1 MKKYF
6 LIAMCF
12 LFTMTYS
19 KQFLTV
25 EDVRAEYE
33 LIQKD
38 MPKYEKVAVPDNG
51 NSTEGGEAVYYYENK
66 RLKVIV
72 AGYFGE
78 TGKMH
83 EEIYFGD
90 NYPIFVYKERHTYNA
105 PITDKKFNEKR
116 TKIHKERYYF
126 DSNKNLIKYIDPK
139 DKEITD
145 SKIIQDKS
153 MEIKKEVVRLLQ
165 KRNSGKK

>member
-12 LFTMTYS
+12 LFTMAYS

-25 EDVRAEYE
+25 EDVKTEYE

-38 MPKYEKVAVPDNG
+38 MPKYEKVTVPDNG
-51 NSTEGGEAVYYYENK
+51 NTTEGGEAVYYYENK

-78 TGKMH
+78 TGKSH
-83 EEIYFGD
+83 EEVYFGD
-90 NYPIFVYKERHTYNA
+90 NYPIFVYKERHVYNA
-105 PITDKKFNEKR
+105 PATDKKFNEKK
-116 TKIHKERYYF
+116 TKVYQERYYF
-126 DSNKNLIKYIDPK
+126 DSNKNLIRYIDEK
-139 DKEITD
+139 G
-145 SKIIQDKS
+145 KIIVSGDKLQNES
-153 MEIKKEVVRLLQ
+153 INIKNEIVRLL
-165 KRNSGKK
+165 KLRSTKK

>member
-126 DSNKNLIKYIDPK
+126 DSNKNLIRYIDEK
-139 DKEITD
+139 G
-145 SKIIQDKS
+145 KIIVSGDKLQNES
-153 MEIKKEVVRLLQ
+153 INIKNEIVRLLRL
-165 KRNSGKK
+165 RNTKK

>member
-12 LFTMTYS
+12 LFTLSYS

-38 MPKYEKVAVPDNG
+38 MPKYEKVTVTDDN
-51 NSTEGGEAVYYYENK
+51 NSTEGGTVVYHYENK

-72 AGYFGE
+72 GDYFGE
-78 TGKMH
+78 TGKLH
-83 EEIYFGD
+83 EEVYFGD
-90 NYPIFVYKERHTYNA
+90 NYPIFVYKERSEYNA
-105 PITDKKFNEKR
+105 HIADKKVNEKK
-116 TKIHKERYYF
+116 TKVYQERYYF
-126 DSNKNLIKYIDPK
+126 DSNKNLIRYIDEK
-139 DKEITD
+139 G
-145 SKIIQDKS
+145 KIIVSGDKLQDKS
-153 MEIKKEVVRLLQ
+153 IEVKNEIIRLL
-165 KRNSGKK
+165 KLRSTKK

>member
-38 MPKYEKVAVPDNG
+38 MPKYEKVTVTDDN
-51 NSTEGGEAVYYYENK
+51 NSTEGGTVVYHYENK

-72 AGYFGE
+72 GDYFGE
-78 TGKMH
+78 TGK
-83 EEIYFGD
+83 GR
-90 NYPIFVYKERHTYNA
+90 YPVTEALCRATA
-105 PITDKKFNEKR
+105 SAGRD
-116 TKIHKERYYF
+116 
-126 DSNKNLIKYIDPK
+126 
-139 DKEITD
+139 
-145 SKIIQDKS
+145 IQAHF
-153 MEIKKEVVRLLQ
+153 RALRPAYPGAYGQ
-165 KRNSGKK
+165 